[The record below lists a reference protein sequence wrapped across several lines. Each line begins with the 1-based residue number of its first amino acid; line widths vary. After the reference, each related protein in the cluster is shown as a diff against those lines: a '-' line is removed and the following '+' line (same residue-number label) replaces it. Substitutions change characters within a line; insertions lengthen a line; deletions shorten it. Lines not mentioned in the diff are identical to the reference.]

1 MQSLQSPHFNVNAS
15 SALPLILIDF
25 DQTITTQDT
34 IGPLGKFGVSYTHNP
49 KPWSYF
55 VDSYL
60 EEYRQHRDH
69 LPDVPKGDF
78 KAFVKQLDSYQP
90 IERASQVRVSQH
102 KVFEGLTRHTLT
114 QQANALR
121 ADYLQPGVIDTLQ
134 AYRDQVRII
143 SLNWSKDWIQ
153 GFLQELDV
161 PKHHIFSNDLEFDA
175 VSDKCTGNI
184 LPAILTA
191 GDKQRV
197 INTFRQHYKTI
208 YIGDSL
214 GDIEA
219 LVEADVGIIIGNDS
233 SLLNAL
239 GEFGHAVEQNIN
251 KPSTLYRVDDWDR
264 INHLLRQHQ

>member
-1 MQSLQSPHFNVNAS
+1 MQSLQSPQLHTNAP

-34 IGPLGKFGVSYTHNP
+34 IGPLGQFGVSYTQNS

-69 LPDVPKGDF
+69 LPDIPKGDF

-90 IERASQVRVSQH
+90 IERASQARVSQH
-102 KVFEGLTRHTLT
+102 KVFEGLSRHTLT
-114 QQANALR
+114 QQANTLR
-121 ADYLQPGVIDTLQ
+121 ADYLKPGVIETLQ
-134 AYRDQVRII
+134 AYRDQVRIV

-153 GFLQELDV
+153 GFLQELDF

-175 VSDKCTGNI
+175 ASGKCTGNI
-184 LPAILTA
+184 LPAILTT

-219 LVEADVGIIIGNDS
+219 LGM
-233 SLLNAL
+233 
-239 GEFGHAVEQNIN
+239 
-251 KPSTLYRVDDWDR
+251 
-264 INHLLRQHQ
+264 

>member
-1 MQSLQSPHFNVNAS
+1 MQSLQCNVNAS
-15 SALPLILIDF
+15 LPALPLILIDF
-25 DQTITTQDT
+25 DQTITTKDT

-69 LPDVPKGDF
+69 LPDLPKGDF
-78 KAFVKQLDSYQP
+78 KAFVEQLDSYQP

-102 KVFEGLTRHTLT
+102 KVFEGLARHTLT
-114 QQANALR
+114 QHASTLR
-121 ADYLQPGVIDTLQ
+121 ADYLQPGVIRTLQ
-134 AYRDQVRII
+134 AHRNQVRIV

-153 GFLQELDV
+153 GFLQELDM

-175 VSDKCTGNI
+175 GSGKCTGNI
-184 LPAILTA
+184 LPAILTT

-197 INTFRQHYKTI
+197 INTFRQQHKTI

-219 LVEADVGIIIGNDS
+219 LVEADVGIIIGNDP

-239 GEFGHAVEQNIN
+239 HSFGHAVEQDIN
-251 KPSTLYRVDDWDR
+251 QSGTLYRVDDWDQ
-264 INHLLRQHQ
+264 INHLLQQHQ

>member
-1 MQSLQSPHFNVNAS
+1 MQSLQLNVNASS

-34 IGPLGKFGVSYTHNP
+34 ISPLGKFGVSYTHNP

-69 LPDVPKGDF
+69 LPDLPKGDF

-90 IERASQVRVSQH
+90 IEKASQVRVSQH

-114 QQANALR
+114 QQASTLR
-121 ADYLQPGVIDTLQ
+121 ADYLQPGVIHTLQ
-134 AYRDQVRII
+134 AYKDQVRIV

-175 VSDKCTGNI
+175 ASGKCTGNI
-184 LPAILTA
+184 LPAIVTA
-191 GDKQRV
+191 GDKQRA
-197 INTFRQHYKTI
+197 IDTFRQHYKTI

-219 LVEADVGIIIGNDS
+219 LVEADVGIIIGNDP
-233 SLLNAL
+233 SLINAL
-239 GEFGHAVEQNIN
+239 NDFGHSIEQNISQ
-251 KPSTLYRVDDWDR
+251 PSTLYCVNDWDQ
-264 INHLLRQHQ
+264 INHLLRRHQ